1 MRSAIRHLLLCLW
14 LLALPLAGAARLQ
27 ADPPL
32 RFDELR
38 HDFGTIREEA
48 GPVSHTFRFRNVS
61 GRPLVIERVL
71 TTCGCTV
78 AAYDRRPVLPGDEG
92 ELTVRFDPRGLT
104 DTFHK
109 SVRVVTDRGRSVTS
123 LFVSGTILLAET
135 PPEHLYEIA
144 DEVYLDRLTL
154 PLGVVRHGASPAS
167 QRVTLLNRSKREVRL
182 TARVEG
188 GDDCLGV
195 TLPARVAAGAEAQV
209 VVTTID
215 RADYYG
221 SLAGRVRLSVDGV
234 ESPSAISV
242 YGYLVDAAARGV
254 RVAAAPVC
262 RVEEGGYLNLGEKP
276 RGTRLEHRI
285 VLRNEGRLPLIV
297 RKVETPPFVG
307 SDFRGERR
315 LQPGEC
321 LVVKLSLEL
330 RQAGAVDAD
339 ICVISNDAR
348 TPVKRL
354 KIEGE
359 VR

>member
-188 GDDCLGV
+188 G
-195 TLPARVAAGAEAQV
+195 R
-209 VVTTID
+209 
-215 RADYYG
+215 
-221 SLAGRVRLSVDGV
+221 RL
-234 ESPSAISV
+234 
-242 YGYLVDAAARGV
+242 
-254 RVAAAPVC
+254 
-262 RVEEGGYLNLGEKP
+262 P
-276 RGTRLEHRI
+276 RGDASGPCG
-285 VLRNEGRLPLIV
+285 GRC
-297 RKVETPPFVG
+297 
-307 SDFRGERR
+307 RG
-315 LQPGEC
+315 PG
-321 LVVKLSLEL
+321 
-330 RQAGAVDAD
+330 GGDH
-339 ICVISNDAR
+339 N
-348 TPVKRL
+348 
-354 KIEGE
+354 
-359 VR
+359 